1 MDAVDLA
8 ELLRLRAEHE
18 SLGIRASSAGST
30 PIAVTRAPNIHTC
43 WYRLHDAAFVVVF
56 VDGTRAELPRDRV
69 DPVGGGNV
77 VACSPDEFGRGVE
90 VALDDGTT
98 TSFSADYVLYV
109 TDAAFRA
116 RVDAATPP
124 PRSASGTF
132 GQRVREAREALG
144 LSLAELGRRVG
155 MAAPNVHRI
164 ERDAHAPSART
175 LLLMAEALQQPIVLL
190 LTGESP
196 SSVATRPRDRTR

>member
-1 MDAVDLA
+1 M
-8 ELLRLRAEHE
+8 
-18 SLGIRASSAGST
+18 IRA
-30 PIAVTRAPNIHTC
+30 PDIHTC

-69 DPVGGGNV
+69 QPVDGGNV
-77 VACSPDEFGRGVE
+77 VACAPDEFRRGVE
-90 VALDDGTT
+90 VALDDGST
-98 TSFSADYVLYV
+98 TSFSADYVLYA

-124 PRSASGTF
+124 PRPASGTF
-132 GQRVREAREALG
+132 GQRVRQAREALG

-155 MAAPNVHRI
+155 MAAPNVFRI

-175 LLLMAEALQQPIVLL
+175 LLLMAEALQKPIVFL
-190 LTGESP
+190 LTGEP
-196 SSVATRPRDRTR
+196 SAANAAREREQTR